1 MNKTIK
7 IYIVFLLLLFAG
19 AIAIEFSKPKPI
31 NWSQTY
37 NEKHKIPYGTFVLYN
52 ELESL
57 FPKSKI
63 QDIRVTP
70 YEYFDEFYDWEDS
83 TYLTTGTYIYI
94 DNYANID
101 DVSAQELMDFVS
113 FGNTLFI
120 STDYFPQ
127 KFKDSLFFDTN
138 NDYGFSGKAN
148 FSLANPLF
156 KSDSITIEKGLSDIY
171 FSKLDSTTTTV
182 LGYQNFDSIPHINF
196 VKVNYGQGNI
206 YLHLQPIAFTNYTLL
221 KKNNKKYASAILSY
235 LPDDT
240 IFFDSQN
247 KTRNGLGTSPLRYI
261 LSQPALKWAWFL
273 ALLSL
278 IVFIVFNAKRKQRV
292 VKVIKPVQNTTVA
305 FTKTIGN
312 LYYETKDHNTIVDK
326 KITFFLEHL
335 RRNYVLDTHVL
346 DEKFVKTLA
355 LKSGHDISALKKLI
369 NLIVHLKAKQICN
382 EDDLLR
388 LNKLIEDF
396 YTT

>member
-7 IYIVFLLLLFAG
+7 IYIILLLLLFVG

-31 NWSQTY
+31 NWSRTY

-52 ELESL
+52 ELENL
-57 FPKSKI
+57 FPNNKI
-63 QDIRVTP
+63 ENITVTP
-70 YEYFDEFYDWEDS
+70 YEYFDNLYDWEDS

-94 DNYANID
+94 DEYAKID
-101 DVSAQELMDFVS
+101 DVSAQELIDFAS
-113 FGNTLFI
+113 FGNTLFL
-120 STDYFPQ
+120 STTYLP
-127 KFKDSLFFDTN
+127 KKIADSLFIETK
-138 NDYGFSGKAN
+138 NDYSFKGKAS
-148 FSLANPLF
+148 FSLANPSF
-156 KSDSITIEKGLSDIY
+156 KNDSITIEKGLSNIY

-182 LGYQNFDSIPHINF
+182 LGYQTFDSISRINF
-196 VKVNYGQGNI
+196 VKINYGMGNI
-206 YLHLQPIAFTNYTLL
+206 YLHLQPIVFTNYTLL
-221 KKNNKKYASAILSY
+221 KKDNKKYASAILSY

-247 KTRNGLGTSPLRYI
+247 KKRNELASTPLRYI
-261 LSQPALKWAWFL
+261 LSQPALKWAWYL

-278 IVFIVFNAKRKQRV
+278 LVFIVFNAKRKQRI
-292 VKVIKPVQNTTVA
+292 VKVIKPIQNTTVA

-312 LYYETKDHNTIVDK
+312 LYYETKDHNTIIDK
-326 KITFFLEHL
+326 KITFFLEHI
-335 RRNYVLDTHVL
+335 RRSYVLDTAIL

-355 LKSGHDISALKKLI
+355 LKSGQDLGILKKLI
-369 NLIVHLKAKQICN
+369 NLIVHLKAKQLCN

-396 YTT
+396 YTK

>member
-7 IYIVFLLLLFAG
+7 IYIVLLFLLFAG

-31 NWSQTY
+31 NWSRTY
-37 NEKHKIPYGTFVLYN
+37 NEKHKIPYGTFILYN
-52 ELESL
+52 ELETL
-57 FPKSKI
+57 FPESKI
-63 QDIRVTP
+63 QNITVTP
-70 YEYFDEFYDWEDS
+70 YEYFDNLYDWEDS

-94 DNYANID
+94 DEYAKTD
-101 DVSAQELMDFVS
+101 DVSAQELIDFAS
-113 FGNTLFI
+113 FGNTLFL
-120 STDYFPQ
+120 STTYLP
-127 KFKDSLFFDTN
+127 KKITDSLFIETK
-138 NDYGFSGKAN
+138 NDYSFKGKASFN
-148 FSLANPLF
+148 LANPSF
-156 KSDSITIEKGLSDIY
+156 KNDSITIEKGLSNIY

-182 LGYQNFDSIPHINF
+182 LGYQKFDSISRINF
-196 VKVNYGQGNI
+196 VKVNYGMGTI

-221 KKNNKKYASAILSY
+221 KKDNKKYASAILSF

-247 KTRNGLGTSPLRYI
+247 KKRNELASTPLRYI
-261 LSQPALKWAWFL
+261 LSQPALKWAWYL

-278 IVFIVFNAKRKQRV
+278 LVFIVFNAKRKQRI
-292 VKVIKPVQNTTVA
+292 VKVIKPIQNTTVA

-312 LYYETKDHNTIVDK
+312 LYYETKDHNTIIDK
-326 KITFFLEHL
+326 KITFFLEHV
-335 RRNYVLDTHVL
+335 RRSYVLDTTIL

-355 LKSGHDISALKKLI
+355 LKSGQDISTLKKLI
-369 NLIVHLKAKQICN
+369 NLIVHLKAKQLCN

-396 YTT
+396 YTK